1 MKDKAFVPA
10 VLLFCFWVLLS
21 SGSSRLLQ
29 SDDKGNELKNYIS
42 WEDMR
47 VVEEVGRE
55 RRSSSVKVKDN
66 NMVNQESNMA
76 TVNASRVIVVD
87 KRGRGDSVTVQGA
100 VDMVPDSNSQRV
112 KILILPGVYREK
124 VIVPRTK
131 PYISFIGNES
141 YAEYTV
147 ITWSDKSSDPYS
159 NGTELGTYRT
169 ATVAID
175 SDFFC
180 ATAITFEVLKPF
192 YLVFFFYMH
201 FEFMFFNV
209 MDNELQ
215 NTVVAEAGE
224 EGKQAVALRVT
235 GDKAMFYKV
244 RVLGS
249 QDTLNDATGSHYFF
263 QCHIQGSVDF
273 IFGNAKSLYQ
283 DCDIRST
290 ARRFGA
296 IAAHHRSEESD
307 DTGFSFVNC
316 DIGGTGKVYLGRAW
330 GNYST
335 TVYSNCYIA
344 DIITPVGWSDWDD
357 TDRQSKVLFGE
368 YNCRGRG
375 AERRGRVPWSRSLT
389 QDEVKPFLGR
399 EFIFG
404 DQWLRL

>member
-10 VLLFCFWVLLS
+10 VLLLCFWVLLS

-42 WEDMR
+42 WEDLR

-66 NMVNQESNMA
+66 NLVNQESNMA

-100 VDMVPDSNSQRV
+100 VDMVPNSNSQRV

-180 ATAITFEVLKPF
+180 ATAITFE
-192 YLVFFFYMH
+192 
-201 FEFMFFNV
+201 
-209 MDNELQ
+209 

-224 EGKQAVALRVT
+224 EGKQAAALRVT

-357 TDRQSKVLFGE
+357 TDRQRCCSGSITAGE
-368 YNCRGRG
+368 EEQREEVECRGQG
-375 AERRGRVPWSRSLT
+375 VLP
-389 QDEVKPFLGR
+389 KMK
-399 EFIFG
+399 
-404 DQWLRL
+404 